1 MFLDDHGHSLSLEHG
16 ARASIGQLS
25 HLERAMRFKG
35 PTRFCPNND
44 RLRSVDSKFLKS
56 LGHLGPED

>member
-1 MFLDDHGHSLSLEHG
+1 MFLDYGHSLSLEHG

-35 PTRFCPNND
+35 ANEI
-44 RLRSVDSKFLKS
+44 LSKQ
-56 LGHLGPED
+56 